1 MDARTPKAP
10 QSSTQTAASAPLAG
24 LKVLD
29 LTRVRSGPTCVRQLA
44 DWGADVIKIEAPG
57 EHTDATGSRRDGPDF
72 QNLHRN
78 KRSLCLDLKSPEG
91 KKIFFQLAEKADV
104 IVENFKSTVKFRLG
118 VDYES
123 VKKIN
128 PRIVYGSISGFG
140 QDGPYE
146 GRPGVDQIAQ
156 GMGGLMSIT
165 GLPGQG
171 PVRVGIAIND
181 TSAGI
186 LLANGITLALLA
198 RERTGEGQWVHTSLL
213 EAQIFMLDFQASRY
227 TMKGEVAK
235 QEGNFHP
242 TSPGT
247 GMFQTA
253 DGYINIA
260 ASGDNLWKK
269 FCEVA
274 GDKEFAT
281 NPDFATVPLR
291 AKNRAALIAHLNDL
305 VRSKPSA
312 YWVEELNKA
321 GVPCGPINTIDQV
334 FADPQVQYL
343 KIRRPVDHPNLGT
356 YDIVGQPIHMS
367 AYPQPERLRPT
378 PDQGQHT
385 DEVLRELGYAA
396 AAIAELH
403 QKRVV

>member
-1 MDARTPKAP
+1 MTPP
-10 QSSTQTAASAPLAG
+10 SLPLNG
-24 LKVLD
+24 FTVID
-29 LTRVRSGPTCVRQLA
+29 LTAHRAGPTAVRQLA
-44 DWGADVIKIEAPG
+44 DWGAEVIRMEMPA
-57 EHTDATGSRRDGPDF
+57 ENTDATGSRRDGPDF

-78 KRSLCLDLKSPEG
+78 KRSLSLDLKTPEG

-104 IVENFKSTVKFRLG
+104 VVENFRSTVKHRLG
-118 VDYES
+118 VDYEA

-181 TSAGI
+181 TAAGI
-186 LLANGITLALLA
+186 LLANGIVLALLE
-198 RERTGEGQWVHTSLL
+198 RERSGAGQWVHTSLI
-213 EAQIFMLDFQASRY
+213 EAQLFMLDFQAARWL
-227 TMKGEVAK
+227 MKGEVAG

-260 ASGDNLWKK
+260 ASGDNLWKR

-274 GDKEFAT
+274 GDRELAG

-291 AKNRAALIAHLNDL
+291 ARNRPALIAHLNDI
-305 VRSKPSA
+305 VRSRPRA
-312 YWVEELNKA
+312 YWVKALNKA
-321 GVPCGPINTIDQV
+321 AVTCGPINQIDKAW
-334 FADPQVQYL
+334 ADPQVKHL
-343 KIRRPVDHPNLGT
+343 GMARTVEHPKIGEYQV
-356 YDIVGQPIHMS
+356 VGQPIHMS
-367 AYPQPERLRPT
+367 RYPQPERLRPT
-378 PDQGQHT
+378 PDHGEHT
-385 DEVLRELGYAA
+385 EEVLRELGYDAA
-396 AAIAELH
+396 ASAALH
-403 QKRVV
+403 EKGVV

>member
-1 MDARTPKAP
+1 M
-10 QSSTQTAASAPLAG
+10 TALPLNG
-24 LKVLD
+24 FTVID
-29 LTRVRSGPTCVRQLA
+29 LTAHRAGPTAVRQLA

-78 KRSLCLDLKSPEG
+78 KRSITLDLKSPEG

-104 IVENFKSTVKFRLG
+104 VVENFKSTVKHRLG
-118 VDYES
+118 VDYEA
-123 VKKIN
+123 VKKVN

-181 TSAGI
+181 TSAGL

-227 TMKGEVAK
+227 TMKGEVAR

-260 ASGDNLWKK
+260 ASGDSLWKR

-274 GDKEFAT
+274 GDRELAT
-281 NPDFATVPLR
+281 RPDFATVPLR

-334 FADPQVQYL
+334 FADPQVQHL
-343 KIRRPVDHPNLGT
+343 KIRRPVDHPKLGT
-356 YDIVGQPIHMS
+356 YDIVGQPIRMS

-385 DEVLRELGYAA
+385 DEVLCELGYDA
-396 AAIAELH
+396 AAIAALRE
-403 QKRVV
+403 KRAV